1 MPLDPS
7 KALHFDSWQ
16 QLLLWLP
23 RASEGQLMTIFV
35 WAGDQRNVPVE
46 AVRELAEVRK
56 ESFEVL
62 VGRTRNRLRSFLD
75 HQHGCRDP
83 HLTED
88 VVQDVLLQ
96 IYCRAEQ
103 FDPQRS
109 FWGWIY
115 RIARNKYADSL
126 RRLRPGSVGAGQTGA
141 GPDEQEKWLE
151 EQAVTTATPEDD
163 AVARERKQR
172 LADAIAKLPGLQRQ
186 IVQHRLDGVK
196 GTEIA
201 KKFQKSQAYVS
212 QAYHEAV
219 AVIRE
224 QVGE

>member
-16 QLLLWLP
+16 QLLHWLP
-23 RASEGQLMTIFV
+23 RASESQLMTVFV
-35 WAGDQRNVPVE
+35 WAGDQRNVPHD
-46 AVRELAEVRK
+46 AGRELAEVRK
-56 ESFEVL
+56 EAFEVL
-62 VGRTRNRLRSFLD
+62 VARTRNRLRSFLD
-75 HQHGCRDP
+75 RRHGCRDP
-83 HLTED
+83 HQVED

-109 FWGWIY
+109 YWGWIY
-115 RIARNKYADSL
+115 RIARNKYTDAL
-126 RRLRPGSVGAGQTGA
+126 RRLRPGTVGSGHSGE
-141 GPDEQEKWLE
+141 GPEEQEKWLE
-151 EQAVTTATPEDD
+151 ELAVTTATPE
-163 AVARERKQR
+163 ANAILHERKDR
-172 LADAIAKLPGLQRQ
+172 LAAAIAKLPSLQRQ
-186 IVQHRLDGVK
+186 IVQLRLDGVK

-201 KKFQKSQAYVS
+201 QKVQRSQAYVS

-219 AVIRE
+219 EVIRE